1 MKEHEAFELAIRV
14 QPGDIDQLG
23 HVNNVVYVRWIQ
35 DVAIAHWSTLA
46 TAEEQQKL
54 LWVITRHEIDYL
66 RPAFAGDE
74 LVARTW
80 VGEAEGMT
88 FPRHTE
94 IVRAAGHKVMV
105 RAKTLWC
112 PVDAKTLR
120 PMEPGEEI
128 RARFSAKIERKQIF
142 SQDGF

>member
-1 MKEHEAFELAIRV
+1 MKEHEAFELAITV
-14 QPGDIDQLG
+14 QPADIDGLG

-46 TAEEQQKL
+46 TAAEQQRL

-66 RPAFAGDE
+66 RPAFAGDD
-74 LVARTW
+74 LIARTW
-80 VGEAEGMT
+80 VGEAQGMS

-94 IVRAAGHKVMV
+94 LVRRTGRKVLA

-120 PMEPGEEI
+120 PMEPGAEI
-128 RARFSAKIERKQIF
+128 RARFSSEPGKQEFF
-142 SQDGF
+142 SQDVF